1 MPKVVDNYVLERSI
15 GKGQFGEV
23 FKGYNK
29 QTNVDIAVKCV
40 KRELLKG
47 KFTELL
53 ENEIKVL
60 RTCNNDNIIKLYDI
74 KKTANNIYL
83 IMEYCNEG
91 DLSQYLKQKKFLL
104 EEEAVDYLLQI
115 LNGFKTLVKNKIMH
129 RDFKLANIL
138 KHDGNIKIADFGF
151 SKLLN
156 DHQALANT
164 MLGSPLNMAP
174 EVLNNQEYDNKADI
188 WSIGT
193 CFYELLFGKSPFT
206 ATNMVELLKNIKT
219 KQFVINRKVNNIS
232 PTAEDLLK
240 KMLVVNP
247 KDRISWQDLFN
258 HEINFYQ
265 EEKLKQ
271 DLETTLKGGEVMM
284 NMNKFY
290 IKNNMVID
298 HPAEIKKK
306 EELNNLAIQIAQNG
320 PQNQQQQYD
329 GPLLKKPQEENKL
342 IRQDSVKVQGN
353 QGSSQ
358 DIGNDEVTDKE
369 TQREK
374 EIKAK
379 KRNANRILHE
389 RNIYV
394 FLASVAEEAMNNQTI
409 QNYDVTGFFLVK
421 KLLQQIDF
429 LKTIIL
435 ENKQNVYGLE
445 FWEQFTQSKD
455 YKDIH
460 TYISKE
466 FDVFKSYFDSIYEK
480 LSEQIQYSTKVD
492 DAIKQSINSNIKYNN
507 QEILN
512 KCLFDYSKLL
522 IDSLKKSQI
531 QDQHRQQWVHA
542 DRVLDCIRL
551 EETFQFVD
559 KNTNQQFN
567 FKQYYENDNLLEIEA
582 LAKKVLQKFDKLK

>member
-1 MPKVVDNYVLERSI
+1 MPKVVDSYVLERSI

-91 DLSQYLKQKKFLL
+91 DLSQYIKQKKFLL

-156 DHQALANT
+156 DNQGFATT

-174 EVLNNQEYDNKADI
+174 EVLNSQEYDNKADI

-206 ATNMVELLKNIKT
+206 AINMVELLKNIQT

-232 PTAEDLLK
+232 PIAEDLLK

-247 KDRISWQDLFN
+247 KNRISWEDLFN

-265 EEKLKQ
+265 EEKLKK
-271 DLETTLKGGEVMM
+271 DLETTLKGGELMM
-284 NMNKFY
+284 NMSKFY

-306 EELNNLAIQIAQNG
+306 EDLNNFAMQVAQKG
-320 PQNQQQQYD
+320 PQNQQQQYV
-329 GPLLKKPQEENKL
+329 GPLLKKPQEENNL
-342 IRQDSVKVQGN
+342 ARQDSAKTVQST
-353 QGSSQ
+353 QGAVQ
-358 DIGNDEVTDKE
+358 DIGNEEVTDKE

-409 QNYDVTGFFLVK
+409 QNYDVTGFLLVK
-421 KLLQQIDF
+421 KLLQLIDF
-429 LKTIIL
+429 LKTIL
-435 ENKQNVYGLE
+435 QDKQNCYGLE

-480 LSEQIQYSTKVD
+480 ISIQIQQRPKID
-492 DAIKQSINSNIKYNN
+492 EAIKQAINNNFKQNN
-507 QEILN
+507 QQILV
-512 KCLFDYSKLL
+512 KCLVEYSKLL
-522 IDSLKKSQI
+522 IETLKKI
-531 QDQHRQQWVHA
+531 NAQDQNRQQWIHA

-551 EETFQFVD
+551 EETFQFDD

-582 LAKKVLQKFDKLK
+582 LSKKVLLKFERLK

>member
-1 MPKVVDNYVLERSI
+1 MPKVVDNYVLERCI

-23 FKGYNK
+23 FKVYNK
-29 QTNVDIAVKCV
+29 QTQEDIAVKCV

-53 ENEIKVL
+53 ENEINVL

-74 KKTANNIYL
+74 KKSINNIYL
-83 IMEYCNEG
+83 IIEYCNEG
-91 DLSQYLKQKKFLL
+91 DLSQYIKQKKFLV

-129 RDFKLANIL
+129 RDFKLENIL

-156 DHQALANT
+156 DHQALAKT
-164 MLGSPLNMAP
+164 MLGSPLNKAP

-188 WSIGT
+188 WSIGY

-206 ATNMVELLKNIKT
+206 TTNMVELLENIKT
-219 KQFVINRKVNNIS
+219 QQFVIDRKVNNIS
-232 PTAEDLLK
+232 PTAEDLLN

-265 EEKLKQ
+265 EEKLKK
-271 DLETTLKGGEVMM
+271 DLETALKGGEVMM
-284 NMNKFY
+284 NMRKFY
-290 IKNNMVID
+290 IKNNLVFD
-298 HPAEIKKK
+298 HPADLKKK
-306 EELNNLAIQIAQNG
+306 EDLNNFAIQIAQKG
-320 PQNQQQQYD
+320 PQNQYQQYD
-329 GPLLKKPQEENKL
+329 GPILKKPQEENNL
-342 IRQDSVKVQGN
+342 IRQDQVKNVQTN
-353 QGSSQ
+353 QGSTQ
-358 DIGNDEVTDKE
+358 DIGNDEVIDKE

-394 FLASVAEEAMNNQTI
+394 FLASVAEEAMSNQTI
-409 QNYDVTGFFLVK
+409 QNYDVTGFLLVK
-421 KLLQQIDF
+421 KLLLQIDF
-429 LKTIIL
+429 LKTFL
-435 ENKQNVYGLE
+435 QNKQNVYGLE
-445 FWEQFTQSKD
+445 FWEQFTLSKD

-460 TYISKE
+460 THISKE

-480 LSEQIQYSTKVD
+480 LSVQIQYSTKVD
-492 DAIKQSINSNIKYNN
+492 DTIKQSINSNIRQSN
-507 QEILN
+507 QEILF
-512 KCLFDYSKLL
+512 KCLVDYLNLL
-522 IDSLKKSQI
+522 IDSLKSLI
-531 QDQHRQQWVHA
+531 QDQYRQHWVHA

-551 EETFQFVD
+551 EETFQFED
-559 KNTNQQFN
+559 KSTNQQFN
-567 FKQYYENDNLLEIEA
+567 FKQYYEKDNLLEIEA
-582 LAKKVLQKFDKLK
+582 LAKKVLQKFEKLK

>member
-1 MPKVVDNYVLERSI
+1 MPKVVDSYVLERSI

-91 DLSQYLKQKKFLL
+91 DLSQYIKQKKFLL

-156 DHQALANT
+156 DNQGLATT

-174 EVLNNQEYDNKADI
+174 EVLNNQEYDSKADI

-206 ATNMVELLKNIKT
+206 ATNMVELLKNIQT
-219 KQFVINRKVNNIS
+219 KQFVINRKVNNIT
-232 PTAEDLLK
+232 PTAEDLLR

-247 KDRISWQDLFN
+247 KNRISWEDLFK

-265 EEKLKQ
+265 EEKLKK
-271 DLETTLKGGEVMM
+271 DLETTLKGGELMM
-284 NMNKFY
+284 NMSKFY

-306 EELNNLAIQIAQNG
+306 EDLNNFAMQVAQKG
-320 PQNQQQQYD
+320 PQNQQQQYV
-329 GPLLKKPQEENKL
+329 GPLLKKPQEENNL
-342 IRQDSVKVQGN
+342 ARQDSAKSVQST
-353 QGSSQ
+353 QGPVQ
-358 DIGNDEVTDKE
+358 DIGNEEVTDKE

-394 FLASVAEEAMNNQTI
+394 FLASVAEEAMNNMTI
-409 QNYDVTGFFLVK
+409 QNYDVTGFLLVK
-421 KLLQQIDF
+421 KLLQLIDF
-429 LKTIIL
+429 LKTIL
-435 ENKQNVYGLE
+435 QDKQNYYQLE

-480 LSEQIQYSTKVD
+480 ISIQIQQRPKMD
-492 DAIKQSINSNIKYNN
+492 EAIKQAINNNFKQNN
-507 QEILN
+507 QQILV
-512 KCLFDYSKLL
+512 KCLQDYSKLL
-522 IDSLKKSQI
+522 IETLKKTKP
-531 QDQHRQQWVHA
+531 QDQNRQQWIHA

-551 EETFQFVD
+551 EETFQFD
-559 KNTNQQFN
+559 DRLTNQQFN
-567 FKQYYENDNLLEIEA
+567 FKQYYENDNLLEMEA
-582 LAKKVLQKFDKLK
+582 LQKKVLQKFEKLR